1 MKKHFHVLSL
11 IALGLAMTSQ
21 CMAVDWSSIAF
32 LGDGAG
38 GGKYSNKYKVEKTTC
53 MQEVVNV
60 QHPGFASEDGIY
72 IAFPEA
78 ISSCSHKGD
87 IQGAGICLH
96 ISQFTAQETEVTVT
110 LVNSGDCVF
119 HVFYADGTTGE
130 GGGEGTGGGGE
141 GTGGEGGEGG
151 ETTPIAAASCSGHSN
166 GVDAHYTQGDLDFAV
181 QSLEKG
187 FDWVISNDVNG
198 KVNIVVTIQDAL
210 PGMAAPCIFFFD
222 AQGVLQGDPIIDI
235 PWNPATRQASYE
247 LKGQKAGTQLCF
259 LIKVALEAGKVL
271 FTERMNYTVGQS
283 CDTPSGWVRTEAK
296 VSAKKAFVN
305 GQLVVEHAGRCYNIL
320 GTEMR

>member
-1 MKKHFHVLSL
+1 MKKHFQVLTL

-21 CMAVDWSSIAF
+21 CLAVDWSSIAF

-38 GGKYSNKYKVEKTTC
+38 GGKYNNKYKVEKTSC
-53 MQEVVNV
+53 MQEVVNI

-119 HVFYADGTTGE
+119 HVFYADGTTG
-130 GGGEGTGGGGE
+130 GGGDDQGGGGDQ
-141 GTGGEGGEGG
+141 GGGDDEGG
-151 ETTPIAAASCSGHSN
+151 ETTPIAAASCSGHGT
-166 GVDAHYTQGDLDFAV
+166 GVDEYYTSADPDFSV
-181 QSLEKG
+181 KSLEKG
-187 FDWVISNDVNG
+187 FDWVVSNDVNG
-198 KVNIVVTIQDAL
+198 NVSIAVTFQDAL

-235 PWNPATRQASYE
+235 PWNAVTRQASYE
-247 LKGQKAGTQLCF
+247 LKGQKAGTQLSF

-271 FTERMNYTVGQS
+271 FTERMSFTVGQS
-283 CDTPSGWVRTEAK
+283 CEGAGTSFVNQSQITHRKAK
-296 VSAKKAFVN
+296 MIKN
-305 GQLVVEHAGRCYNIL
+305 GQLVVEHEGRCYNIL
-320 GTEMR
+320 GAEIR